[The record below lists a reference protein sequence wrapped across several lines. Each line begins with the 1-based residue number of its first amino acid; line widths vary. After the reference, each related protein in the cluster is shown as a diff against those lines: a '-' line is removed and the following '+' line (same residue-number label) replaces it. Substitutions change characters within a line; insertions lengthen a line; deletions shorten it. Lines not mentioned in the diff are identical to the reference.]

1 MELKKWLMM
10 GVFALSFVSMSA
22 QEPAKE
28 VFKPHAYLQ
37 LQGGGAYTLGE
48 TSFDKLLSPAAQL
61 GIGYQ
66 FCPVFSTRLAFSG
79 WKSRG
84 AAMGPDATFHT
95 YSYSYVAG
103 NVDFVFNM
111 VNLIWGY
118 KPHRAVDF
126 SLFLGGGGSYG
137 FNNDDANNLKASS
150 NVYNMRYLW
159 DGHKWFGIGRGGV
172 IIDFNVSKR
181 VAIEL
186 EGNANITNDHYN
198 SKYGDNPDW
207 YFNALAGIKIALGK
221 TTRTIAAPVVAPA
234 VEEEQATPA
243 PVEKKEEVKP
253 APVEKKYQRCDIF
266 FTIGSSKIRATEI
279 AKLDKLAEFLKANP
293 EIGVNVTGY
302 ADKGTGTAK
311 VNQII
316 SKERANRVTKELINR
331 YGIET
336 SRITTD
342 YKGDTVQ
349 PFSVNNQNRVTICV
363 AGEE

>member
-1 MELKKWLMM
+1 M
-10 GVFALSFVSMSA
+10 GVCAMSFVSMSA

-28 VFKPHAYLQ
+28 VFNPHWFIQ
-37 LQGGGAYTLGE
+37 LQGGAAETLGE
-48 TSFDKLLSPAAQL
+48 TSFDKLISPAAQL

-66 FCPVFSTRLAFSG
+66 FCPYFGTRLAFSG
-79 WKSRG
+79 WESKG
-84 AAMGPDATFHT
+84 AVCCYDATTHT
-95 YSYSYVAG
+95 YKYNYVAG
-103 NVDFVFNM
+103 NVDFIFNI
-111 VNLIWGY
+111 VNAIAGY
-118 KPHRAVDF
+118 KPNRVFGA

-137 FNNDDANNLKASS
+137 FSNDDANDLVSSGKA
-150 NVYNMRYLW
+150 YRMKYLW

-172 IIDFNVSKR
+172 ILDFNVSKR

-221 TTRTIAAPVVAPA
+221 TTRAIAAPVVAAP
-234 VEEEQATPA
+234 VEEPAPA
-243 PVEKKEEVKP
+243 PVVEQKEEPKP
-253 APVEKKYQRCDIF
+253 APVVKKYQRCDIF
-266 FTIGSSKIRATEI
+266 FTIGSTKIRDTEY

-311 VNQII
+311 YNQYI
-316 SKERANRVTKELINR
+316 SKARANRVTKELTSR
-331 YGIET
+331 YGIEA

-349 PFSVNNQNRVTICV
+349 PFADNDQNRVTICI